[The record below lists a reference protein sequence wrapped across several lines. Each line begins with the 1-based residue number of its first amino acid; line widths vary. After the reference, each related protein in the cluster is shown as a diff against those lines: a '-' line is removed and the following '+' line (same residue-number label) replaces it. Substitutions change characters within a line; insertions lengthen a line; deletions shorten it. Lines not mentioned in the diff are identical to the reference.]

1 MQIRQPV
8 PEDHQRIVKVVKEWW
23 GGRDLSSGVLKIFFY
38 HFRETCF
45 IAEDN
50 GNLAGFLLGFLSQTY
65 SDEGY
70 IQLAGVHPEFREIG
84 VGRSLYAE
92 FFDVCRANSRSI
104 VRSCT
109 SPVNTL
115 SIAFHASMGFSI
127 EDGDDIVAEI
137 PVTHNY
143 LSEGQPK
150 VLFMRKL

>member
-1 MQIRQPV
+1 MFRTNFDPDTTQVI
-8 PEDHQRIVKVVKEWW
+8 EI
-23 GGRDLSSGVLKIFFY
+23 GR
-38 HFRETCF
+38 
-45 IAEDN
+45 A
-50 GNLAGFLLGFLSQTY
+50 LAGFLLVFLSQTY
-65 SDEGY
+65 CDKGY

-84 VGRSLYAE
+84 IGRSLYAE

-109 SPVNTL
+109 SPINTL
-115 SIAFHASMGFSI
+115 SIVFHASMGFSI